1 VFSKVPDSLWG
12 LPSSPSQF
20 LVLLRVMKRCGF
32 DGEGECFESQQVMAD
47 ACAMDADTVAKALRR
62 LEEDGWIIIQR
73 RHRKTS
79 LITLTE
85 KSKKHVLGEKFN
97 PQNAGQ

>member
-1 VFSKVPDSLWG
+1 MFSKLPDSLWG
-12 LPSSPSQF
+12 QLTSPAQF
-20 LVLLRVMKRCGF
+20 IVLLRVMKRCGF
-32 DGEGECFESQQVMAD
+32 DGDGECFESQQVMAD

-85 KSKKHVLGEKFN
+85 KSKNHVLAEKFN
-97 PQNAGQ
+97 PRISVQ